1 MRASLG
7 CLSWLCALHA
17 SAALSV
23 NLSLTMP
30 ENATVFPRLWRT
42 NVKPSNN
49 GLPSFWPAD
58 SPLVAAL
65 PRWTPPAGA
74 NETLLFTERVT
85 LVRLLGGWSDGGGDF
100 VANATADGGYD
111 ADWSALDARVDP
123 IVARG
128 LSPLVVFDNVPWA
141 FAPNASEGDYGN
153 VYGPDDELYGAFE
166 AFARALVARLAARHG
181 AEAAAGWQWRVGTE
195 PNCECHW
202 LDTTRAYLRYYEVC
216 SRAVKDALPRAR
228 VGPGN
233 FPKGMRMDMVAD
245 INAWLAANA
254 THPPDVLGVS
264 YYGDDAN
271 GYRPWEMAESARW
284 MRAYIDAL
292 PGPRAELHFMEYGT
306 LNNALRRASNE
317 PGAFGAA
324 FTAAGLVVALRE
336 RIAETYHWTDADELA
351 SGPLLFGWAWLF
363 AVAELLVGCAAAPLA
378 SSAPAT
384 ASWNATSVTGLAAFD
399 DGTVFAAEPTLYL
412 LVTPFNPQ
420 RYNDTDA
427 GAARVTVRVKRD
439 VLRARLGFVPAAADE
454 LTVAQWAHDA
464 RSSWYDQIWRDLRAR
479 GAGLKDPADN
489 YVYQLGHMTD
499 DDGAAFVDAHY
510 EQYNEMQLDALA
522 PAPFDGI
529 VADEG
534 DTVTFT
540 FDAACPS
547 VHVLSVTR
555 SSHG

>member
-1 MRASLG
+1 MCIRDS
-7 CLSWLCALHA
+7 
-17 SAALSV
+17 
-23 NLSLTMP
+23 SLTMP

-74 NETLLFTERVT
+74 NETLLCTERVT

-100 VANATADGGYD
+100 DANATADGGYD

-128 LSPLVVFDNVPWA
+128 PSPLVVFDNVPWA

-284 MRAYIDAL
+284 MAEGG
-292 PGPRAELHFMEYGT
+292 GPEWPVKFFETHAKVATPLELDRLHEF
-306 LNNALRRASNE
+306 
-317 PGAFGAA
+317 
-324 FTAAGLVVALRE
+324 
-336 RIAETYHWTDADELA
+336 
-351 SGPLLFGWAWLF
+351 
-363 AVAELLVGCAAAPLA
+363 
-378 SSAPAT
+378 
-384 ASWNATSVTGLAAFD
+384 FD
-399 DGTVFAAEPTLYL
+399 
-412 LVTPFNPQ
+412 
-420 RYNDTDA
+420 
-427 GAARVTVRVKRD
+427 D
-439 VLRARLGFVPAAADE
+439 VLRSRQRARAGRVRHHERVRRPAAG
-454 LTVAQWAHDA
+454 VP
-464 RSSWYDQIWRDLRAR
+464 RVRRRRRAR
-479 GAGLKDPADN
+479 RARPR
-489 YVYQLGHMTD
+489 
-499 DDGAAFVDAHY
+499 AAFGRRAGTDHSGMDY
-510 EQYNEMQLDALA
+510 D
-522 PAPFDGI
+522 
-529 VADEG
+529 
-534 DTVTFT
+534 
-540 FDAACPS
+540 
-547 VHVLSVTR
+547 LSLI
-555 SSHG
+555 HI